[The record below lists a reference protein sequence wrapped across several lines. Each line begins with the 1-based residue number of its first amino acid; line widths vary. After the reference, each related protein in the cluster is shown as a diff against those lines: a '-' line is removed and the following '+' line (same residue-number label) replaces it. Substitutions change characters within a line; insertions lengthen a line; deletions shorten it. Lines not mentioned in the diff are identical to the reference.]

1 MKLIQKELLFLFFA
15 LFLVSGCH
23 SPTDPQPIAEYSL
36 REAFPALEFEEP
48 LFLTHDGGSNQVYV
62 VEKTGRIKSFDKD
75 SRVETAE
82 VFLDLSSKVDASGGE
97 KGLLGLAFHPN
108 YEENGFFYVNYTDE
122 DTTKVARYS
131 RLDETDRG
139 DFDSEEIILEF
150 DQPYSNHNGGHLAF
164 GLDGYLYI
172 GTGDGGSGGDPE
184 DKAQNTASLLGK
196 ILRIDVDHRE
206 GDRLYAIPEDNPF
219 QGNVEGDREE
229 IYAYGLRNPWKFS
242 FDEQRD
248 LLLAADVGQDRIE
261 EINSIEN
268 GGNYGWRIKEGSR
281 EFHPVE
287 PMPDDLI
294 DPIWEYDHSVG
305 RSITGGYVY
314 EGQETP
320 GLADYYLYGDFVSG
334 KIWALGIHPDERV
347 ENHDLLET
355 DLSISSFGL
364 DAEGEVY
371 VVDFKGKIYQ
381 LVEEDE

>member
-1 MKLIQKELLFLFFA
+1 M
-15 LFLVSGCH
+15 
-23 SPTDPQPIAEYSL
+23 
-36 REAFPALEFEEP
+36 
-48 LFLTHDGGSNQVYV
+48 
-62 VEKTGRIKSFDKD
+62 
-75 SRVETAE
+75 
-82 VFLDLSSKVDASGGE
+82 DASGGE

-131 RLDETDRG
+131 RLDESDRG

-150 DQPYSNHNGGHLAF
+150 DQPYPNHNGGHLAF
-164 GLDGYLYI
+164 GPDGYLYI

-184 DKAQNTASLLGK
+184 NKAQNTASLLGK

-242 FDEQRD
+242 FDEQSD

-287 PMPDDLI
+287 PMP
-294 DPIWEYDHSVG
+294 
-305 RSITGGYVY
+305 
-314 EGQETP
+314 
-320 GLADYYLYGDFVSG
+320 
-334 KIWALGIHPDERV
+334 
-347 ENHDLLET
+347 
-355 DLSISSFGL
+355 
-364 DAEGEVY
+364 
-371 VVDFKGKIYQ
+371 
-381 LVEEDE
+381 